1 MKKVTQ
7 IATASIAL
15 LTIGLSSANAEDMTK
30 DELKSQ
36 AVDMCQEAAKNRYG
50 ENSVVSISKKA
61 KWNNSLKGASVR
73 LKIKPESK
81 RKSNYS
87 CIVYVDKKVT
97 FSKS

>member
-1 MKKVTQ
+1 MRKITRYT
-7 IATASIAL
+7 AASIAL
-15 LTIGLSSANAEDMTK
+15 LTVGLSNANAEDMSK
-30 DELKSQ
+30 EEVKSK
-36 AVDMCQEAAKNRYG
+36 AVEMCQQAAQSRYG
-50 ENSVVSISKKA
+50 ENSVLSISKKA
-61 KWNNSLKGASVR
+61 KWDNSLKGASVR